1 MPGSQSLRWLSK
13 KSKADDA
20 PRKQWI
26 LQDISCE
33 CRSGQVLAILG
44 GSGSGKTTL
53 LNATAHRMGNLPV
66 HAGHVTFRQAASLG
80 PGERKELA
88 KSETRRRIGFVR
100 QQDHLVECL
109 TVRETLSYA
118 ARLRLPRSLSKET
131 ISLIVEETID
141 ELGLRDAADT
151 VVGGPLRKGISGGE
165 KRRLSIG
172 CVLVTLPSILILDE
186 PTSGL
191 DAFTSY
197 LLLQTLSHLA
207 RRGRTVILSIHS
219 PRSDA
224 FALFDR
230 ITLLS
235 RGQTV
240 FSGMRSQC
248 LGWFTQ
254 LGYEVDRG
262 VNPLGELDVSNQNQ
276 EAHKKGRRLFDRH
289 FIRR

>member
-1 MPGSQSLRWLSK
+1 MIYQMVREETVRGYAAKEAVDLARGQLCLSIWRGVGDVSCVGLCTT
-13 KSKADDA
+13 KSADR
-20 PRKQWI
+20 P
-26 LQDISCE
+26 S
-33 CRSGQVLAILG
+33 LG

-53 LNATAHRMGNLPV
+53 LNAIAHRLAGLPITD
-66 HAGHVTFRQAASLG
+66 GHIAFQRSRPHSLDSPAILGQA
-80 PGERKELA
+80 EL
-88 KSETRRRIGFVR
+88 KRRIGFVR
-100 QQDHLVECL
+100 QQDHLVACL

-118 ARLRLPRSLSKET
+118 ARLRLPKSLTKET
-131 ISLIVEETID
+131 IRLIVEETID

-172 CVLVTLPSILILDE
+172 CVLVTLPSVLILDE

-207 RRGRTVILSIHS
+207 RRGRTVIVSIHA

-224 FALFDR
+224 FPLFDR

-235 RGQTV
+235 KGQVVYSGARG
-240 FSGMRSQC
+240 SC
-248 LGWFTQ
+248 LPWFKG
-254 LGYEVDRG
+254 LGHQVDRG
-262 VNPLGELDVSNQNQ
+262 VNPLGISPGASAN
-276 EAHKKGRRLFDRH
+276 AC
-289 FIRR
+289 